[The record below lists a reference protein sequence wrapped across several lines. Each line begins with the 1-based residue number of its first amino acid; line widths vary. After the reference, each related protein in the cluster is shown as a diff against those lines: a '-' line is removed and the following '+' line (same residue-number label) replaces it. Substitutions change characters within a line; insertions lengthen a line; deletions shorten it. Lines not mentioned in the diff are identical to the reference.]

1 LRTGG
6 TDITTG
12 AVGTVNAQQGTNGG
26 NSKVIYDGTTGS
38 NTMRSG
44 AFGVIEIRRDVQVQ
58 SNATTTITSQLG
70 GGFGGLIFR
79 NGIISNTNTNNILVL
94 NDGVP
99 VTYVGTATP
108 QTSYVSGPVR
118 RVISSTTPAV
128 FPVGKGGG
136 GNRVTL
142 TYQTAP
148 SPAVTVQVEQFNA
161 GVTSANPVPGIF
173 SLSSSRY
180 WDISFAS
187 GSTGNNYRLE
197 VDIAGSGI
205 PSPLNRVV
213 FRSST
218 NPDDY
223 SGGFPTGADVDDDG
237 TQATQAPNF
246 PYTNFF
252 TGRFTLG
259 RDAGQFVDFKNN
271 RRHG

>member
-1 LRTGG
+1 
-6 TDITTG
+6 
-12 AVGTVNAQQGTNGG
+12 
-26 NSKVIYDGTTGS
+26 
-38 NTMRSG
+38 M
-44 AFGVIEIRRDVQVQ
+44 
-58 SNATTTITSQLG
+58 
-70 GGFGGLIFR
+70 
-79 NGIISNTNTNNILVL
+79 
-94 NDGVP
+94 
-99 VTYVGTATP
+99 
-108 QTSYVSGPVR
+108 
-118 RVISSTTPAV
+118 
-128 FPVGKGGG
+128 
-136 GNRVTL
+136 TL

-237 TQATQAPNF
+237 TRATQAPNF
-246 PYTNFF
+246 PYTNF
-252 TGRFTLG
+252 LP
-259 RDAGQFVDFKNN
+259 DALHWDAMKAICGFQAQPEARVIGMMPLHGKMEMEIQELH
-271 RRHG
+271 RHH